1 MLTAII
7 EHGYKATYKDIKDA
21 TGLSEGR
28 IKDIVNGKGKDEQKR
43 HGLRYK
49 CPQLE
54 IEKVDITI
62 RTEED
67 ADKFN
72 HSLEKE
78 RRTRHINELTLPKD
92 FKVIN
97 GTVSSLITLDASR
110 RIPDATTTQDKTSIN
125 NNIDVHDAVN
135 EDIDREENIPP
146 SERDDIPSSFPL
158 NTTKTCVNAS
168 RSQPIAKDRDA
179 HDAQSNFTTQT
190 EPTDNGA
197 SIASLSANAAAM
209 EKDRAEHFKT
219 PPKSKE
225 TIVCAVCGADLIV
238 NGKIV
243 KGHTC
248 DNGKFCCAQPGCGYP
263 KRGEEART

>member
-1 MLTAII
+1 M
-7 EHGYKATYKDIKDA
+7 
-21 TGLSEGR
+21 
-28 IKDIVNGKGKDEQKR
+28 
-43 HGLRYK
+43 
-49 CPQLE
+49 
-54 IEKVDITI
+54 
-62 RTEED
+62 
-67 ADKFN
+67 
-72 HSLEKE
+72 
-78 RRTRHINELTLPKD
+78 TLPKD

-209 EKDRAEHFKT
+209 EKEKAEHFRI
-219 PPKSKE
+219 PSKSKE
-225 TIVCAVCGADLIV
+225 PIICAVCGADLT
-238 NGKIV
+238 GK
-243 KGHTC
+243 G
-248 DNGKFCCAQPGCGYP
+248 QL
-263 KRGEEART
+263 KRRTL